1 MALTA
6 FASVLLLLAAAG
18 DVVPPP
24 GGVVPPGGAVVPP
37 AAADSSP
44 PSAPPSPAAE
54 NSDLAASSASD
65 AASALRATQDLEA
78 KLIEIRREMEG
89 LEKQRAAWGDVRLGL
104 DDLKARVEQL
114 ERQMDDM
121 PRDAFFGAPSIKSS
135 PTPFGPGRRFRS
147 EGGFSSV
154 HWGARLQAGYE
165 GALVVRGPGQTVAHE
180 NDRSGFLLRHAELM
194 LEGQVLY
201 RRFEYRLLVDFAEPV
216 ILKDAFLQW
225 RATSWLGVRVGR
237 FKLPFGFQRY
247 LRSTYYDFVDRSETM
262 NAFSLERD
270 VGAMIVAR
278 PLAGRLQFQL
288 AVTNGALATETN
300 GAGANLYPG
309 GQSDYQANRFND
321 NLDLAYTARV
331 VAAPWGPLP
340 DSEGDLIGQSVP
352 RVSFGVAGHYNL
364 LPTDIALRTNN
375 PAANVDVDG
384 DGRVDNV
391 SVWQGGAELRA
402 HFHGAAV
409 QAELFRR
416 LEHPGAAAAD
426 RYSGG
431 QYAQASYMVIAHVLE
446 VAARI
451 ERTDLPLYGAPFAVR
466 QTSGTRIDGQTAA
479 VSAFF
484 HGHDLKLQVDY
495 SHLATARV
503 AVPAGFY
510 TQDSHRLRVSAQLI
524 F

>member
-6 FASVLLLLAAAG
+6 FASLVLLLAAAG
-18 DVVPPP
+18 DVA
-24 GGVVPPGGAVVPP
+24 PPGGAVAPPGDVAAPP
-37 AAADSSP
+37 AGPLSA
-44 PSAPPSPAAE
+44 PSASE
-54 NSDLAASSASD
+54 LAVSSASD

-78 KLIEIRREMEG
+78 KLIEIRRELEG
-89 LEKQRAAWGDVRLGL
+89 LEKQHAAWADVRLGL
-104 DDLKARVEQL
+104 DTLTARVDELARQL
-114 ERQMDDM
+114 DDL
-121 PRDAFFGAPSIKSS
+121 PRDGAFGTPSGRSSSLPSPFGAA
-135 PTPFGPGRRFRS
+135 RRARA
-147 EGGFSSV
+147 EGGWSSLR
-154 HWGARLQAGYE
+154 WSARLQAGYE
-165 GALVVRGPGQTVAHE
+165 GALVVRGPGQTVEHAD
-180 NDRSGFLLRHAELM
+180 DRSGFLLRHAELM
-194 LEGQVLY
+194 VEGQVLY

-216 ILKDAFLQW
+216 VLKDAFLQW
-225 RATSWLGVRVGR
+225 RATPWLGVRVGR

-247 LRSTYYDFVDRSETM
+247 LRSTYYDFVDASEAM

-270 VGAMIVAR
+270 VGAMVVAR

-288 AVTNGALATETN
+288 AVTNGALANENN
-300 GAGANLYPG
+300 GAFAYAV
-309 GQSDYQANRFND
+309 GQSAYQANRFND

-340 DSEGDLIGQSVP
+340 DSEGDLIGQRAP
-352 RVSFGVAGHYNL
+352 RVSFGVAGHFNL
-364 LPTDIALRTNN
+364 LPTDLPLRTNN
-375 PAANVDVDG
+375 PAANVDVDR

-391 SVWQGGAELRA
+391 AVWQGAAELRA

-416 LEHPGAAAAD
+416 LEHPGAAAGD

-431 QYAQASYMVIAHVLE
+431 QYAQASYMVLPHVLQ

-466 QTSGTRIDGQTAA
+466 QSRGTRIDAQTGA

-484 HGHDLKLQVDY
+484 HGHDLKVQVDY
-495 SHLATARV
+495 SHLAAARV
-503 AVPAGFY
+503 AAPAGSY